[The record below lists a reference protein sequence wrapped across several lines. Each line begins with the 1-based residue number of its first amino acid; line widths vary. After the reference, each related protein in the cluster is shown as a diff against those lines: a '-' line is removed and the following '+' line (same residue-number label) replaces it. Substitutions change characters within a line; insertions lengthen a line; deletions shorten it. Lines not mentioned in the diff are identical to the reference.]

1 MIGKRIESKVW
12 KFICEV
18 FSRIWDMGS
27 LRICIG
33 DRLVM
38 LWFYAHCVIAVV
50 ILIADAKGTV
60 EPAVNR
66 FEEKI
71 GIYTVPDTTKIDDEQ
86 LKDLYLN
93 AQRINNGH

>member
-50 ILIADAKGTV
+50 ILISDAKGTL
-60 EPAVNR
+60 EPAVNK

>member
-50 ILIADAKGTV
+50 ILIADAKGTL
-60 EPAVNR
+60 EPAVNK